1 MSWETDYE
9 QDSFSLCHSVVAN
22 GEPAEGQDV
31 RYNFDKAA
39 DFSKFKTYVW
49 VTIKN
54 AAPVDDLNDKQIKAA
69 LDTVLAQKGLTKV
82 EGENADL
89 FIGYQVAV
97 GSQQQLTLLK

>member
-22 GEPAEGQDV
+22 GGPAVGQDG

-54 AAPVDDLNDKQIKAA
+54 AAPVDDLTD
-69 LDTVLAQKGLTKV
+69 
-82 EGENADL
+82 
-89 FIGYQVAV
+89 
-97 GSQQQLTLLK
+97 